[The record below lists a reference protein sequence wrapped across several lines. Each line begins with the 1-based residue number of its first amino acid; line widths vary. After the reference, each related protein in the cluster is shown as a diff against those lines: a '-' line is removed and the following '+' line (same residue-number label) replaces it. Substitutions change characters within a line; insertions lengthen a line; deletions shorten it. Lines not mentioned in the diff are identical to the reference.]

1 MVSLEILAN
10 TLCAILGR
18 SEPRDLV
25 DLCVRESAGYR
36 VLDAL
41 AAARRKVA
49 GLTPGRL
56 AWAISQV
63 PLDRLPDGLLAPVSL
78 DELRA
83 FRARLLDVLERL
95 SFPGQ

>member
-25 DLCVRESAGYR
+25 DLCVLESAGYR

-63 PLDRLPDGLLAPVSL
+63 PLDRVPDGVLAPVAL
-78 DELRA
+78 DPLRA
-83 FRARLLDVLERL
+83 FRDGLVDALERL
-95 SFPGQ
+95 SFPGA